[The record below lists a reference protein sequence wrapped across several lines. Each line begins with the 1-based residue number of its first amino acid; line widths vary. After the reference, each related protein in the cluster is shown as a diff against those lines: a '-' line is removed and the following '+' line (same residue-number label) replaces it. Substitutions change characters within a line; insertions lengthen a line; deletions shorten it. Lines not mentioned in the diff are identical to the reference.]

1 MHYSILPP
9 DAPGPNE
16 PIRPP
21 MVYIEKPVKWEY
33 KQIVRNLE
41 NEKPLDEAELNALG
55 KDEWEMTGV
64 AQHASIAYFYF
75 KRLVEE

>member
-1 MHYSILPP
+1 MHYPLVPP
-9 DAPGPNE
+9 DAPDPNE

-41 NEKPLDEAELNALG
+41 TEKLLDEAELNALG
-55 KDEWEMTGV
+55 EEEWEMTGV
-64 AQHASIAYFYF
+64 AQLGSLAYFYF
-75 KRLVEE
+75 KRLAEE